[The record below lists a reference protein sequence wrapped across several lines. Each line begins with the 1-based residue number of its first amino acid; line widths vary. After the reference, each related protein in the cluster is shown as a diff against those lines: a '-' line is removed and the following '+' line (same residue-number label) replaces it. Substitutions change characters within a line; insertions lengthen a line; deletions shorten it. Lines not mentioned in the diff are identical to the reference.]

1 MEWHPDAA
9 TSWYESVVEQRTV
22 CRVVLVRVV
31 AQAEEARERTVRV
44 RDLELSRE
52 AGASDIAFRI
62 VGSKG
67 VHVQALMQDL
77 VRLSGLSSV
86 WLSIPDPY

>member
-1 MEWHPDAA
+1 
-9 TSWYESVVEQRTV
+9 VVG
-22 CRVVLVRVV
+22 
-31 AQAEEARERTVRV
+31 QAEEARERTVRV

-86 WLSIPDPY
+86 WLSIPDPC

>member
-1 MEWHPDAA
+1 M
-9 TSWYESVVEQRTV
+9 TV
-22 CRVVLVRVV
+22 CRVVSVRAV
-31 AQAEEARERTVRV
+31 AQADEGRERTVRV

-52 AGASDIAFRI
+52 AGVSDVAFRI

-77 VRLSGLSSV
+77 VRLSGLFSV
-86 WLSIPDPY
+86 WFSISDPY